1 MAIMNSDKSPTSDDA
16 IEIDRDAWPT
26 ATLDPVARMRALAAG
41 LPNVAIDETV
51 FDVSFE
57 RFWPFIEDLEAN
69 TPRYEGTVHALRIL
83 DRVLDADGEQI
94 RLEARTP
101 LGFWIPFDCVLRSGW
116 CIMQSKSGQIGMAAH
131 PESPTRTR
139 FIHFERASTF
149 SRLARPFFAWNIRG
163 DFRRLRSVFSPTT

>member
-1 MAIMNSDKSPTSDDA
+1 MAIMNSDMSPTSDDA

-26 ATLDPVARMRALAAG
+26 ATLDPVAKMRALAAG

-57 RFWPFIEDLEAN
+57 RFWPFIEDLEGN
-69 TPRYEGTVHALRIL
+69 TPRYEGAVHALRIL
-83 DRVLDADGEQI
+83 DRVLDGDGEQI

-101 LGFWIPFDCVLRSGW
+101 LGLWIPFDCVLRSGW

-131 PESPTRTR
+131 PESPAQTR
-139 FIHFERASTF
+139 FIHFERASMF

-163 DFRRLRSVFSPTT
+163 DFRRLRAVFPPTT